1 MSAQEDG
8 ADALSEVT
16 AIGISF
22 GNSNSSIAYT
32 SEVFPPSSFPIS
44 QGLWLLTWNTLLGRQ
59 AHSHCKRGRRFVAA
73 THSHLRAKA
82 DN

>member
-1 MSAQEDG
+1 MSVQEDG

-32 SEVFPPSSFPIS
+32 SEVFPPVVFPHIARSMAADMESFPRKASPQSLQMRKAVRCCNS
-44 QGLWLLTWNTLLGRQ
+44 QPLKSEG
-59 AHSHCKRGRRFVAA
+59 
-73 THSHLRAKA
+73 
-82 DN
+82 